1 VLLVKFWAY
10 VPSARCFSM
19 LTLGSYDVP
28 TLFDVALEIGLTL
41 VNTIGY
47 VFVFSNKDREMIVPE
62 YIFPFNISP
71 AVVAPTILQLKSLF
85 IFSNIF

>member
-1 VLLVKFWAY
+1 MLLVKFWAY

-47 VFVFSNKDREMIVPE
+47 VFENSFCVEASELRLNTDDFGTS
-62 YIFPFNISP
+62 
-71 AVVAPTILQLKSLF
+71 
-85 IFSNIF
+85 